1 VNLFYCEKL
10 KAYGKQM
17 NVAKL
22 QNFKKDLSKSNSLHI
37 LGDGSTYVINE
48 CKETKTPVWI
58 DSNTLGYKQGP
69 NETRKAQFSPSKTIS
84 KSILR
89 QSSWLY

>member
-1 VNLFYCEKL
+1 
-10 KAYGKQM
+10 M
-17 NVAKL
+17 NVTKL

-37 LGDGSTYVINE
+37 SGDGLTYIINA

-89 QSSWLY
+89 KSSWPY